1 MRPINEMRGTRE
13 RKKTMRKLIVLMT
26 ALLMTLMLQ
35 ACGGSAGLND
45 PNGGA
50 SNLPLST
57 TDDGSAPTITFT
69 GFAIVQVD
77 GALSGK
83 VVAFFSEDMDPASIN
98 TQNFVVTDPNGKVVA
113 GTMLYIGVTAVF
125 TPNERFD
132 SETRYTVRIGT
143 GVRSLS
149 GVPMARAKTF
159 NFTTPDPSGLTG
171 VLVRVASTEPAA
183 YATDVS
189 LDSGVNVTFHQI
201 MDPATINAST
211 VKVYDQSGAQVAG
224 QVHYS
229 GLTASFVPASRFT
242 PDTTYRVVVSDQ
254 VNSLSGVG
262 MDQDYHSMFTTG
274 TDGATLPPQVVSTS
288 PLLGDTSVGTNSTV
302 VVNFNEAMDTNTVNG
317 SNIVVANGQGW
328 PVAGSVTYAGD
339 TAVFTPDAP
348 FDPNTTYTVQ
358 VSGDV
363 TSAGGVALA
372 QAYSWSFTTANFGS
386 GTAPTV
392 VFTSPSA
399 YQSNIWSNATVSV
412 AFSAVLDPASLNAGT
427 FQVTDQDGNPVAG
440 SLSYLGNVAMFT
452 PDGYLQMGTQ
462 YTVTLT
468 SGIKGSDG
476 ASLTSYSWSF
486 TTMMAM

>member
-1 MRPINEMRGTRE
+1 
-13 RKKTMRKLIVLMT
+13 MRKLIVLVT
-26 ALLMTLMLQ
+26 ALFMILLLQ
-35 ACGGSAGLND
+35 ACGGNAGLNN
-45 PNGGA
+45 PNGGTGG
-50 SNLPLST
+50 LPVPGM
-57 TDDGSAPTITFT
+57 DNGSAPTITFT

-77 GALSGK
+77 GALSAK
-83 VVAFFSEDMDPASIN
+83 VVAFFSEDMDPATIN
-98 TQNFVVTDPNGKVVA
+98 TQNFTVTDPEGKTVA
-113 GTMLYIGVTAVF
+113 GSMLYIGVTAVF

-132 SETRYTVRIGT
+132 AQTRYTVHIST

-159 NFTTPDPSGLTG
+159 NFTTPDPSELTG

-183 YATDVS
+183 YATDVA
-189 LDSGVNVTFHQI
+189 LDSGVNVTFGQI

-211 VKVYDQSGAQVAG
+211 VKVYDQSGAPVAG

-242 PDTTYRVVVSDQ
+242 ADTTYRVMVSNQ
-254 VNSLSGVG
+254 VSSLSGVG
-262 MDQDYHSMFTTG
+262 MDQDFHSIFTTG

-288 PLLGDTSVGTNSTV
+288 PLLGDTGVGTNSTV

-317 SNIVVANGQGW
+317 SNIVVADGQGL
-328 PVAGSVTYAGD
+328 PVAGSITYSGD

-348 FDPNTTYTVQ
+348 FSPSTTYTVQ

-372 QAYSWSFTTANFGS
+372 DPYSWSFTTANFGS
-386 GTAPTV
+386 GTAPSV

-399 YQSNIWSNATVSV
+399 YQSNIWSNATISV
-412 AFSAVLDPASLNAGT
+412 AFSAVLDPTTLNTAT
-427 FQVTDQDGNPVAG
+427 FQVIDQDGNPVAG
-440 SLSYLGNVAMFT
+440 TVSYLGNIAVFT
-452 PDGYLQMGTQ
+452 PTDPLQPGTQ

-468 SGIKGSDG
+468 SGIEGIDG
-476 ASLTSYSWSF
+476 AALVEYSWSF
-486 TTMMAM
+486 TTMMIS